1 MSHQSNHLNTQF
13 ITFVYNL
20 YTNKNFINFSYQSTS
35 QRYQNNIYGKKNLQ
49 SIYRKLSKEIL
60 KFPLWSKW
68 FKKRNFKKMFSRI
81 CDVKLQNIILKCMP
95 SIKSIDGNSS

>member
-1 MSHQSNHLNTQF
+1 MSHQSNHLNTQL

-35 QRYQNNIYGKKNLQ
+35 QRYQNNIYEKKNPSIHLQ
-49 SIYRKLSKEIL
+49 EISEEIL

-68 FKKRNFKKMFSRI
+68 F
-81 CDVKLQNIILKCMP
+81 
-95 SIKSIDGNSS
+95 

>member
-35 QRYQNNIYGKKNLQ
+35 QRYQNNIYEKKTFNL
-49 SIYRKLSKEIL
+49 ST
-60 KFPLWSKW
+60 
-68 FKKRNFKKMFSRI
+68 
-81 CDVKLQNIILKCMP
+81 
-95 SIKSIDGNSS
+95 GN